1 MKLIILDRDGVIN
14 EDSDEFIK
22 SPSEWIPI
30 PGSLE
35 AIARLKRA
43 HYQVVVATNQSGV
56 ARGLFDMDELNTI
69 HMKMI
74 QAIRQRG
81 AELDGI
87 FFCPHGPDDGCDCRK
102 PKSGL
107 FEQIAARLKMNLSG
121 VFAVGD
127 SERDLLAAREVGA
140 QPVLVLTGKGKK
152 TQKTSHQLEHV
163 PVYKNLADFTNALLS
178 EEIK

>member
-1 MKLIILDRDGVIN
+1 MA
-14 EDSDEFIK
+14 
-22 SPSEWIPI
+22 I

-43 HYQVVVATNQSGV
+43 QYQVVIATNQSGV
-56 ARGLFDMDELNTI
+56 ARGLFDMDILNTI

-74 QAIRQRG
+74 QGIRQRG

-102 PKSGL
+102 PEIGL
-107 FEQIAARLKMNLSG
+107 FEQIAERLKVNLSG
-121 VFAVGD
+121 AYAVGD
-127 SERDLLAAREVGA
+127 SERDILAARKAGA

-152 TQKTSHQLEHV
+152 TQQNSEQIKDV
-163 PVYKNLADFTNALLS
+163 PVFKNLAEFTDSLLN
-178 EEIK
+178 EEIMQS